1 MFLLNLSSNL
11 KGIVW
16 NHSRMRVDK
25 NLLLNIFKERC
36 SIYFYLERFCFSLD
50 RLFRVSPSLL
60 SFFSRKVS
68 AKIKHFF
75 QTSKFFEKKFFRKL
89 FQNLSLWVVFLSQSG
104 CKDKGICSNY
114 PNIFHSFFTLFS
126 PNRHTWLNINILHRK
141 LFQVQNLPPLHP
153 ARK

>member
-36 SIYFYLERFCFSLD
+36 SIYFYLERFCFSSD
-50 RLFRVSPSLL
+50 RLFRASPSLL

-104 CKDKGICSNY
+104 CKDKCICSNY

-126 PNRHTWLNINILHRK
+126 PNRHTWLNINILHRQ
-141 LFQVQNLPPLHP
+141 LFQVQNLPPLP
-153 ARK
+153 PTWK